1 MVDKER
7 TWGKTKSCGNSE
19 ADGDFARLPVYFLH
33 GGGEET
39 RQLTVR
45 RLMAELTQH
54 GLSGVF
60 LRRGEEVTRHQLVH
74 LVGRYDVIFINGQ
87 DLPDQAV
94 SWQQWC
100 GGAVLPRR
108 LDSGERGWAEWVAS
122 LLAHVEL
129 CIKHTPVWAVIL
141 IGGKSSRMGTP
152 KHLLRDTEGRTWL
165 ERTLAILHPMVDGL
179 VVAGGGRL
187 PPSLEGT
194 PRLLDLPGVAGPMT
208 GILAAMRW
216 QPLVSWLV
224 VACDM
229 PLISEE
235 AARWLLAGRRAGC
248 WGRVPIAAGNDRLEP
263 LFAWYDFHAAHLF
276 EEQLHMG
283 NWRLGEAAGHHRL
296 EHPVIPAGLA
306 YAWVN
311 VNTPQQLA
319 ALD

>member
-1 MVDKER
+1 VVDKEISSGR
-7 TWGKTKSCGNSE
+7 AKRGGGEPCR
-19 ADGDFARLPVYFLH
+19 DFARLPVYFLH
-33 GGGEET
+33 GGDEEA
-39 RQLTVR
+39 RLAIVR
-45 RLMAELTQH
+45 RLMAELTQR
-54 GLSGVF
+54 GLNGVF
-60 LRRGEEVTRHQLVH
+60 LRRGEEVTRHQLAH
-74 LVGRYDVIFINGQ
+74 LMGRYDLIFVNGH
-87 DLPDQAV
+87 DLPAQAM
-94 SWQQWC
+94 SWQEWA
-100 GGAVLPRR
+100 GEAALPRC

-122 LLAHVEL
+122 LLAHVEN
-129 CIKHTPVWAVIL
+129 CSKHTPIWACIL

-152 KHLLRDTEGRTWL
+152 KHLIRDAQGRTWL
-165 ERTLAILHPMVDGL
+165 EKTLAVLQPMVDGL

-187 PPSLEGT
+187 PPSLEST

-229 PLISEE
+229 PLVSEE
-235 AARWLLAGRRAGC
+235 AARWLLSGRRPGC
-248 WGRVPIAAGNDRLEP
+248 WGRVPVAAGSDRLEP
-263 LFAWYDFHAAHLF
+263 LFAWYDFRAAHLF
-276 EEQLHMG
+276 EEQLHRG

-296 EHPVIPAGLA
+296 EQPVIPAGLA

>member
-1 MVDKER
+1 MDKESTSGR
-7 TWGKTKSCGNSE
+7 AKSGGGELCR
-19 ADGDFARLPVYFLH
+19 DVARLPVYVLH
-33 GGGEET
+33 GGDEVA
-39 RQLTVR
+39 RLLIVR
-45 RLMAELTQH
+45 RLMAELTQR

-60 LRRGEEVTRHQLVH
+60 LRRGREVTLHQLAH
-74 LVGRYDVIFINGQ
+74 LAGRYDLIIVNGQ
-87 DLPDQAV
+87 DLVAQAV
-94 SWQQWC
+94 SWQQW
-100 GGAVLPRR
+100 AAEDAHPRC

-122 LLAHVEL
+122 LLAHVEH
-129 CIKHTPVWAVIL
+129 CSKHTPVWAVIL

-152 KHLLRDTEGRTWL
+152 KHLIKDAEGRTWL
-165 ERTLAILHPMVDGL
+165 ERALAVVHPMVDGL

-187 PPSLEGT
+187 PLSLEST

-224 VACDM
+224 AACDM

-235 AARWLLAGRRAGC
+235 AARWLLDGRRPGW
-248 WGRVPIAAGNDRLEP
+248 WGRVPVAVGSDRLEP
-263 LFAWYDFHAAHLF
+263 LFAWYDFRAAHLF
-276 EEQLHMG
+276 EEQLHQG
-283 NWRLGEAAGHHRL
+283 NWRLGEAAGHPRL
-296 EHPVIPAGLA
+296 EHPDIPADLA

>member
-1 MVDKER
+1 MDKEG
-7 TWGKTKSCGNSE
+7 TSVKTKKSSDSE
-19 ADGDFARLPVYFLH
+19 SGGDFSRLPVYVLH
-33 GGGEET
+33 GGDEVE
-39 RQLTVR
+39 RLLIVR
-45 RLMAELTQH
+45 RLMAELTQR

-60 LRRGEEVTRHQLVH
+60 LRRGGEVTRHQLAH
-74 LVGRYDVIFINGQ
+74 LVGRYDVIIVNGH
-87 DLPDQAV
+87 DLPAQAV
-94 SWQQWC
+94 SWQQWA
-100 GGAVLPRR
+100 GEATLSRH

-122 LLAHVEL
+122 LLAHVEH
-129 CIKHTPVWAVIL
+129 CSKHTPVWAVIL
-141 IGGKSSRMGTP
+141 IGGKSSRMGAP
-152 KHLLRDTEGRTWL
+152 KHLIKDAGGRTWL
-165 ERTLAILHPMVDGL
+165 ERTLAVVHPMVDGL

-187 PPSLEGT
+187 PPSLESST

-235 AARWLLAGRRAGC
+235 AARWLLSGRHPGC
-248 WGRVPIAAGNDRLEP
+248 WGRVPMVAGSDRLEP
-263 LFAWYDFHAAHLF
+263 LLAWYDFRAAHLF
-276 EEQLHMG
+276 EEQLHRG
-283 NWRLGEAAGHHRL
+283 NWRLGAAAAHHRL
-296 EHPVIPAGLA
+296 EHPVIPANLT

>member
-1 MVDKER
+1 VVDKEISSGR
-7 TWGKTKSCGNSE
+7 AKRGGGELCR
-19 ADGDFARLPVYFLH
+19 DFARLPVYFLH
-33 GGGEET
+33 GGDEEA
-39 RQLTVR
+39 RLAIVR
-45 RLMAELTQH
+45 RLMAELTQR
-54 GLSGVF
+54 GLNGVF
-60 LRRGEEVTRHQLVH
+60 LRRGGEVTRHQLAH
-74 LVGRYDVIFINGQ
+74 LMGRYDLIFVNGH
-87 DLPDQAV
+87 DLPAQAV
-94 SWQQWC
+94 SWQEWA
-100 GGAVLPRR
+100 GEAALPHS

-122 LLAHVEL
+122 LLAHVEH
-129 CIKHTPVWAVIL
+129 CSKHTPVWACIL

-152 KHLLRDTEGRTWL
+152 KHLIRDAEGLTWL
-165 ERTLAILHPMVDGL
+165 ERTLAVLQPMVDGL

-187 PPSLEGT
+187 PPSLESI

-235 AARWLLAGRRAGC
+235 AARWLLAGRRPGC
-248 WGRVPIAAGNDRLEP
+248 WGRVPVAAGSDRLEP
-263 LFAWYDFHAAHLF
+263 LFAWYDFRAAHLF
-276 EEQLHMG
+276 EEQLHRG

-296 EHPVIPAGLA
+296 EHPVIPADLA
-306 YAWVN
+306 DAWVN